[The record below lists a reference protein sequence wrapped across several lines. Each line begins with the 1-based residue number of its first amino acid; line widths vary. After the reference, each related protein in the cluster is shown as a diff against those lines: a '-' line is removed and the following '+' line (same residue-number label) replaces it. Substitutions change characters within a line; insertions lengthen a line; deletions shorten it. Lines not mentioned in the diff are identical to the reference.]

1 MALMSAINTDRP
13 AVIAIKTLRSMTADP
28 HIAWNGVLIGVR
40 PGGCDPKVMPAI
52 IGRARRLLA
61 D

>member
-1 MALMSAINTDRP
+1 
-13 AVIAIKTLRSMTADP
+13 MTADL
-28 HIAWNGVLIGVR
+28 HTAWNGVLIGVK
-40 PGGCDPKVMPAI
+40 PSGCDQKVMPAI